1 MFIRTILLLLITFT
15 TLFPQGGGKTFDTE
29 MQALL
34 SDSFFTS
41 CYAGIKVH
49 NLTKGT
55 DIYAHEDKKLMNPA
69 SNMKIITSAAGLVY
83 LGPRF
88 AFTTTL
94 GYTGTI
100 EGDVLKGDLV
110 IVGRCDPD
118 FKIDSLNKI
127 FDVVTAHGIRE
138 IKGDIVIDIS
148 YKDSLFWGEGW
159 MWDDDGAVTSPF
171 MSALNVYGNTVKVMI
186 TPRAGQKPLV
196 TVYPVTGYFEIV
208 NEASTGTYSDLKVW
222 RDYLER
228 TNRIFVRGTVA
239 ATSQTLVYFFNVW
252 KPELYMATLVK
263 EVLARNGLKVNGKI
277 REAEGSYQMTKIYEF
292 QHAYAKLINQ
302 LNKKSDNLYTEMVL
316 LALGG
321 ISRQKNISFN
331 DGKKYLDSLVVRV
344 GRKPGDYRFA
354 DGSGVSRYNVVS
366 ADLLTAILNY
376 LYEKN
381 GENFSIFFNS
391 LPIGGVDGT
400 LAGRMKSG
408 LAYNNVRAKT
418 GSLSGVSSLSGY
430 LKAASGDMISF
441 SILMQNFTGS
451 AATARSYQDRIC
463 ELIAKYN

>member
-1 MFIRTILLLLITFT
+1 
-15 TLFPQGGGKTFDTE
+15 

-34 SDSFFTS
+34 SDPFFTS
-41 CYAGIKVH
+41 CYAGIKIH
-49 NLTKGT
+49 NLTKGK
-55 DIYAHEDKKLMNPA
+55 DVFARDEQKLMNPA
-69 SNMKIITSAAGLVY
+69 SNMKIVTSAAGLLF
-83 LGPRF
+83 LGTDF
-88 AFTTTL
+88 AFRTTL
-94 GYTGTI
+94 GYTGKI
-100 EGDVLKGDLV
+100 EGEVLKGDLV

-127 FDVVTAHGIRE
+127 LEVVTAHGIRE

-171 MSALNVYGNTVKVMI
+171 MSALNVNGNTVKVTV

-196 TVYPVTGYFEIV
+196 TVYPVTNYFEIV
-208 NEASTGTYSDLKVW
+208 NDATSGGYDNLKVW
-222 RDYLER
+222 RDYLDR
-228 TNRIFVRGTVA
+228 TNKIFVRGSIA
-239 ATSQTLVYFFNVW
+239 ATSQPMVYFFNVW
-252 KPELYMATLVK
+252 KPELYMATLAK
-263 EVLARNGLKVNGKI
+263 EVLIRNGVKVTGKI
-277 REAEGSYQMTKIYEF
+277 REASGNYQMTPLYEYR
-292 QHAYAKLINQ
+292 HAYAKLITQ

-321 ISRQKNISFN
+321 VSRQKNISFN
-331 DGKKYLDSLVVRV
+331 DGKKYLDSLVVKV
-344 GRKPGDYRFA
+344 GKSPKNYRFA

-366 ADLLTAILNY
+366 ADLLIAILNY
-376 LYEKN
+376 LYRKG
-381 GENFSIFFNS
+381 GEEFRLFYNS
-391 LPIGGVDGT
+391 LPIAGVDGT
-400 LAGRMKSG
+400 LAGRMKGG

-430 LKAASGDMISF
+430 LKGASGDTLSF

-451 AATARSYQDRIC
+451 ASAARNFQDRIC